1 MGALSIR
8 RIHPR
13 LAACGLLCVAAL
25 ACDRS
30 RQVAESGRV
39 EVPPA
44 PARIVLA
51 PQDPPVGP
59 PSAVV
64 DLMTEEGVA
73 LVRGAWKYRD
83 VDIVRAE
90 GREVGPDLR
99 PSGRLMSTLDYE
111 PKAGVAGF
119 DDSSWPTIEPGSL
132 QARRSTGKLCFAW
145 YRIVLEIP
153 EDVARFST
161 IGSTVAFEIVVDDYA
176 EVWVNG
182 SLGLRLGDTS
192 GSVVSGFNA
201 PNRVILG
208 EGVKPGDR
216 FEIAVFAMNG
226 PISASPDNFIWVR
239 SATLDFYPATDS
251 AEVRSYGTLVRHDPA
266 IDAIFPPAVK
276 VEKLAGGFEF
286 VEGPVWAEGTLL
298 FSDPNNNVIYRY
310 DPRRKLT
317 IFRTKSGYSGTDI
330 GEYHQPGSNG
340 LTLDHEGHLVIC
352 EHGNRRIRRLER
364 NGSLTVLADRFG
376 GQRLNSPND
385 LVYRSDGT
393 LYFTDPPYGL
403 PGVFDDPRKELP
415 FSGVFRLTKEGEVQL
430 IDDTLQGPNGVAF
443 SPDEDYL
450 YVTNWDLSRKI
461 IKRYQVRADGSTDT
475 GTVFFD
481 MTGSPGE
488 EALDGLKVDRLGN
501 LYVSGPGGV
510 WIVSPEAKHLGTLVV
525 DELPANMAWGD
536 TDGKTLYMTARTGL
550 YRVRLLV
557 PGIRPNG

>member
-1 MGALSIR
+1 
-8 RIHPR
+8 
-13 LAACGLLCVAAL
+13 
-25 ACDRS
+25 
-30 RQVAESGRV
+30 
-39 EVPPA
+39 
-44 PARIVLA
+44 
-51 PQDPPVGP
+51 
-59 PSAVV
+59 
-64 DLMTEEGVA
+64 
-73 LVRGAWKYRD
+73 
-83 VDIVRAE
+83 
-90 GREVGPDLR
+90 
-99 PSGRLMSTLDYE
+99 
-111 PKAGVAGF
+111 
-119 DDSSWPTIEPGSL
+119 
-132 QARRSTGKLCFAW
+132 
-145 YRIVLEIP
+145 
-153 EDVARFST
+153 
-161 IGSTVAFEIVVDDYA
+161 
-176 EVWVNG
+176 
-182 SLGLRLGDTS
+182 
-192 GSVVSGFNA
+192 
-201 PNRVILG
+201 
-208 EGVKPGDR
+208 
-216 FEIAVFAMNG
+216 
-226 PISASPDNFIWVR
+226 VR